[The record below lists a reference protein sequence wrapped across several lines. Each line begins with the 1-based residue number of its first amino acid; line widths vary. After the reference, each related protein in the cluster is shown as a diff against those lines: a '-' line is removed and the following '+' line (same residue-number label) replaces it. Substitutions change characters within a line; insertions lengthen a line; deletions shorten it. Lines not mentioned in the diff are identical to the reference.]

1 MQLVKLLV
9 KDNEAYG
16 LVALSKDGY
25 RLFSVQILF
34 CHRRTCRYVQDS
46 ALQVVGA
53 TRLPCCWMME
63 LIYWG
68 MELLLLNSDGIC
80 QELINR

>member
-25 RLFSVQILF
+25 KIVFSPNIALATGGPAGMY
-34 CHRRTCRYVQDS
+34 RDS
-46 ALQVVGA
+46 VPPS
-53 TRLPCCWMME
+53 R
-63 LIYWG
+63 
-68 MELLLLNSDGIC
+68 
-80 QELINR
+80 